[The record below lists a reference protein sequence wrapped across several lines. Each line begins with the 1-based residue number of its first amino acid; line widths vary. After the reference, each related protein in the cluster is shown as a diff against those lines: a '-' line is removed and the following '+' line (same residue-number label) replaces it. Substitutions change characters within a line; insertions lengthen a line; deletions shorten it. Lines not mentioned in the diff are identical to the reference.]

1 MFVKDSVYMQNKD
14 KPDAKNVCQAVMLLV
29 NSLM

>member
-1 MFVKDSVYMQNKD
+1 MFVKDSVYIQNKD
-14 KPDAKNVCQAVMLLV
+14 KPDAKNVFQVVMLLV

>member
-14 KPDAKNVCQAVMLLV
+14 KPDAKNVCQKVMLLI
-29 NSLM
+29 NRLI